1 MYGKTVKK
9 MKDIKSKLLFELLK
23 NSKRSDRELA
33 KVLGVSQPTI
43 TRRRKELEKTAI
55 EEYTIIP
62 KWEKFG
68 YEIAAFTFFRIAMP
82 LDRLAGEE
90 ERKRRLGVARKWLME
105 HPNIV
110 FAKQGEGMGMNVATI
125 SFHKSYTD
133 YMHLLSEF
141 RQQWIE
147 ILQDVQSFVVSL
159 AEGVMWKPLS
169 LRYLAD
175 VIQQ

>member
-68 YEIAAFTFFRIAMP
+68 YEIAAFTF
-82 LDRLAGEE
+82 LE
-90 ERKRRLGVARKWLME
+90 
-105 HPNIV
+105 
-110 FAKQGEGMGMNVATI
+110 
-125 SFHKSYTD
+125 
-133 YMHLLSEF
+133 
-141 RQQWIE
+141 
-147 ILQDVQSFVVSL
+147 
-159 AEGVMWKPLS
+159 
-169 LRYLAD
+169 
-175 VIQQ
+175 